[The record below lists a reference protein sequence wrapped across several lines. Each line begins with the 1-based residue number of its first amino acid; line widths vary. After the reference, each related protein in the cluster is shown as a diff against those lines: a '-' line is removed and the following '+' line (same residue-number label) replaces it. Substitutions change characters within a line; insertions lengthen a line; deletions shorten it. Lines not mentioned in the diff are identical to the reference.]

1 MFNATNQKKFARTE
15 NRKNGIVLKLKC
27 GRWYEAARAEN
38 ESVGT
43 ETGSKR
49 LPKNT
54 VGIQE
59 IQAETVGRILARVI
73 FLRFTSKPF
82 PTTYR

>member
-1 MFNATNQKKFARTE
+1 M
-15 NRKNGIVLKLKC
+15 LKLKC

-43 ETGSKR
+43 ETGSER

-59 IQAETVGRILARVI
+59 IQAETVVANHISSVERQRLI
-73 FLRFTSKPF
+73 T
-82 PTTYR
+82 